1 MKSERLHSWDVT
13 PTEAV
18 AVQRKL
24 VEQLVLRLPGGFS
37 LRYVA
42 GADVSVDKSRD
53 KVFAG
58 VVVLSV
64 PELKVVETAGAEGK
78 PRFPYIPG
86 LLTFR
91 EGEVLVRAFKKIRT
105 PLDAVLFDGH
115 GIAHPRGLGIAAHF
129 GLLLGIPTIGVGKS
143 RLVGE
148 YEEPGPEKGSAVP
161 LLYKGARVGTVL
173 RTKTNVKP
181 VFVSPGNLVDHA
193 SSVEIVLRTC
203 TRYRLPEPTRLAH
216 LEAARV
222 KRRGQTSKLQ

>member
-1 MKSERLHSWDVT
+1 MKLERLHSWETT
-13 PTEAV
+13 PSEAV

-24 VEQLVLRLPGGFS
+24 VERLVLRLPRNFS
-37 LRYVA
+37 LRFVA

-53 KVFAG
+53 KIFAA

-64 PELKVVETAGAEGK
+64 PELEVVETAAAEDT

-91 EGEVLVRAFKKIRT
+91 EGEVLERAFLRIRN
-105 PLDAVLFDGH
+105 PLDAVLFDGQ

-148 YEEPGPEKGSAVP
+148 SAEPGPEKGATAP

-173 RTKTNVKP
+173 RTKKGVKP
-181 VFVSPGNLVDHA
+181 VFVSPGNLVGHD
-193 SSVEIVLRTC
+193 SSVDIVLRTC

-216 LEAARV
+216 LEAARL
-222 KRRGQTSKLQ
+222 KKSPSDQ